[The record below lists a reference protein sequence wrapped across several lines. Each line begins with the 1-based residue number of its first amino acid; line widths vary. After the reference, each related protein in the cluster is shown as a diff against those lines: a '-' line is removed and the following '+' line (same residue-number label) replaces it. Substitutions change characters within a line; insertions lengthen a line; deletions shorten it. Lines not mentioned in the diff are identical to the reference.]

1 MREAFNEDYT
11 SEIKNSIYQNVDYG
25 IMAFNK
31 FLQGNKKFLENAD
44 KCTLTRLLSHSVNTS
59 LFDAAYTPEAV
70 FKAEKLSTNGFGQ
83 SIVLITTPHFVSST
97 GKTNSI
103 HELPNKA
110 NYKMKLAKGNHYG
123 DGQYFFNFDNEEI
136 SDQPYYSNII
146 YGYNYRS
153 MDCTHIALIVPAEKY
168 KSILHTVPLEA
179 PMHLDVVPDTV
190 SENIGIKLLT
200 EYENIIKKV
209 E

>member
-11 SEIKNSIYQNVDYG
+11 SEIKGSIYRNVDYG

-83 SIVLITTPHFVSST
+83 SIVLITTPHFISST

-146 YGYNYRS
+146 YGYNY
-153 MDCTHIALIVPAEKY
+153 
-168 KSILHTVPLEA
+168 
-179 PMHLDVVPDTV
+179 
-190 SENIGIKLLT
+190 
-200 EYENIIKKV
+200 
-209 E
+209 

>member
-1 MREAFNEDYT
+1 MKIIRQKSKVVFIEMLIMELWHL
-11 SEIKNSIYQNVDYG
+11 INSFKVT
-25 IMAFNK
+25 
-31 FLQGNKKFLENAD
+31 KKFLENAD

-83 SIVLITTPHFVSST
+83 SIVLITTPHFISST

-153 MDCTHIALIVPAEKY
+153 MDCTHIALIVPDEKY

-179 PMHLDVVPDTV
+179 PTHLDVVPDTV

>member
-1 MREAFNEDYT
+1 MKEAFNEDYT
-11 SEIKNSIYQNVDYG
+11 SEIKGTIYRSVDYG
-25 IMAFNK
+25 IMEFNK
-31 FLQGNKKFLENAD
+31 FLQNNNKFLENAD
-44 KCTLTRLLSHSVNTS
+44 KCTLTRLLSYSVNTS

-83 SIVLITTPHFVSST
+83 SVVLITTPHFISSV

-110 NYKMKLAKGNHYG
+110 NYKITLAKGNCHG
-123 DGQYFFNFDNEEI
+123 EGQYFFNFEDDSI

-146 YGYNYRS
+146 YGYDYRS
-153 MDCTHIALIVPAEKY
+153 MDCTHIALIVPDAKY
-168 KSILHTVPLEA
+168 KSILHTVPLEV
-179 PMHLDVVPDTV
+179 PEQLDLVPDTV
-190 SENIGIKLLT
+190 SEDIGIKLLT
-200 EYENIIKKV
+200 KYENIIKKV